1 MQVVRHEC
9 GSSAPFRQ
17 GPFCQGPVASAA
29 LDRGAK
35 PRQCLS
41 ECLVSDLRHA
51 CGDAGSGRGVGGGD
65 GPARRAPQRRLPQ
78 RDAIDRAPAEEAIDA
93 LANQVDEVLDFNR
106 GGSLDAQNECTRR
119 PGAGLVGARP
129 LDFDRL
135 AMGGDL
141 GAGNLS
147 PARHQFSGRETLAP
161 ERVADDPAEEIAQ
174 GFRGRAG
181 GLVHDTALCH
191 PTGETDANMTVAA
204 KAPGRQRAKAAAPN
218 SLPQLS
224 ALLAWFDRHR
234 RTLPWRTQS
243 GERADPYRV
252 WLSEIMLQQ
261 TTVRAVVPYYVRF
274 LERWGDV
281 RALAAAPLD
290 DILKAWAGLG
300 YYARARNLH
309 ACARAVVERHGGEF
323 PASEAALRA
332 LPGIGDYTAAA
343 IAAIAFDAPTSPV
356 DGNIERVVARLFA
369 VAAPLPGAKPELR
382 RLARELFPQRRAG
395 DFAQAV
401 MDLGATICTPKK
413 PACALCPWGESCAAR
428 ARGDAETLPR
438 RAPKREGALRRG
450 AAFVVRRLDGYVLV
464 RTRPARGLLGGMTE
478 VPTTAWSKDFHE
490 KSALGTAPRFSLP
503 ARRGKNE
510 IHWRRRPG
518 VVRHVFTHF
527 PLELAIYLAEVPS
540 HAPAPKGARWIAI
553 ADVGSEAL
561 PSLMRKVVAH
571 ALDNS
576 EITPPPSP
584 RAPLRATRR

>member
-1 MQVVRHEC
+1 
-9 GSSAPFRQ
+9 
-17 GPFCQGPVASAA
+17 
-29 LDRGAK
+29 
-35 PRQCLS
+35 
-41 ECLVSDLRHA
+41 
-51 CGDAGSGRGVGGGD
+51 
-65 GPARRAPQRRLPQ
+65 
-78 RDAIDRAPAEEAIDA
+78 
-93 LANQVDEVLDFNR
+93 
-106 GGSLDAQNECTRR
+106 
-119 PGAGLVGARP
+119 
-129 LDFDRL
+129 
-135 AMGGDL
+135 
-141 GAGNLS
+141 
-147 PARHQFSGRETLAP
+147 
-161 ERVADDPAEEIAQ
+161 
-174 GFRGRAG
+174 
-181 GLVHDTALCH
+181 
-191 PTGETDANMTVAA
+191 MTVAA

-218 SLPQLS
+218 SLPQPS

-382 RLARELFPQRRAG
+382 LLARELFPQRRAG

-438 RAPKREGALRRG
+438 RAPKREGELRRG

-490 KSALGTAPRFSLP
+490 KSALGTAPRFSLL